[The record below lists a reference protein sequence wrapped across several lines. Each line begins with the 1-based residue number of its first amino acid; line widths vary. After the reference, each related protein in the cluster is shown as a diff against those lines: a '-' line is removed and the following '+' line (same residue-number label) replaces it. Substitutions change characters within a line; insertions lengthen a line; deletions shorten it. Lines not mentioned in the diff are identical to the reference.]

1 MKAIQPVN
9 IWSNGQNVQAN
20 NLDMYVVNDNLS
32 SSATFY
38 YQLLKVETDGE
49 GNTTSSQQLAQGNLT
64 ISGTD
69 YDNWNANPDINNAAY
84 VWAAGQLNLTLA

>member
-9 IWSNGQNVQAN
+9 IWSGGQSLQAN
-20 NLDMYVVNDNLS
+20 NLDMYIINDNLS

-38 YQLLKVETDGE
+38 YQLLKVETIDD
-49 GNTTSSQQLAQGNLT
+49 NTSSQQLAQGNLT

-69 YDNWNANPDINNAAY
+69 YDNWNTTPDINDAAFI
-84 VWAAGQLNLTLA
+84 WAAGQLNLTLA

>member
-9 IWSNGQNVQAN
+9 IWTGGQSLQAN
-20 NLDMYVVNDNLS
+20 NLDMYVISDNLS

-38 YQLLKVETDGE
+38 YQLLKVETIDD
-49 GNTTSSQQLAQGNLT
+49 NTSTQQLAQGNLT
-64 ISGTD
+64 MSGTD
-69 YDNWNANPDINNAAY
+69 YDNWNTTPDINDAAF

>member
-1 MKAIQPVN
+1 MRAIQPVN
-9 IWSNGQNVQAN
+9 IWVGGQNVQAN
-20 NLDMYVVNDNLS
+20 NINMYVINDDLS

-38 YQLLKVETDGE
+38 YQLLKVETIDD
-49 GNTTSSQQLAQGNLT
+49 NTSSQQLAQGNLT

-69 YDNWNANPDINNAAY
+69 YENWNANPDINNAAY

>member
-9 IWSNGQNVQAN
+9 IWSGGQSLQAN
-20 NLDMYVVNDNLS
+20 NLDMYVINDNLS

-38 YQLLKVETDGE
+38 YQLLKVETIDD
-49 GNTTSSQQLAQGNLT
+49 NTTTQQLAQGNLT
-64 ISGTD
+64 MSGTD
-69 YDNWNANPDINNAAY
+69 YDNWNTTPDINDAAF

>member
-9 IWSNGQNVQAN
+9 IWSGGQSLQAN
-20 NLDMYVVNDNLS
+20 NLDMYVISDNLS

-38 YQLLKVETDGE
+38 YQLLKVETIDD
-49 GNTTSSQQLAQGNLT
+49 NTSTQQLAQGNLT

-69 YDNWNANPDINNAAY
+69 YDNWNATPDINDAAY
-84 VWAAGQLNLTLA
+84 VWAAGQLNLTLV

>member
-9 IWSNGQNVQAN
+9 IWSGGQQVQAN
-20 NLDMYVVNDNLS
+20 NISMYIINDNLS

-38 YQLLKVETDGE
+38 YQLLNVTTDQD
-49 GNTTSSQQLAQGNLT
+49 GNTTSSQLTQGNLT

-69 YDNWNANPDINNAAY
+69 YDNWGDNGDINDEAY
-84 VWAAGQLNLTLA
+84 VWAASQLNLTLV

>member
-9 IWSNGQNVQAN
+9 IWSGGQSLQAN
-20 NLDMYVVNDNLS
+20 NLDMYVINDNLS

-38 YQLLKVETDGE
+38 YQLLKVETIDD
-49 GNTTSSQQLAQGNLT
+49 NMTTQQLAQGNLT
-64 ISGTD
+64 MSGTD
-69 YDNWNANPDINNAAY
+69 YDNWNTVPDINDAAF

>member
-9 IWSNGQNVQAN
+9 IWSGGQSLQAN
-20 NLDMYVVNDNLS
+20 NINMYVVNDNLS
-32 SSATFY
+32 SAATFY
-38 YQLLKVETDGE
+38 YQLLKVETIDD
-49 GNTTSSQQLAQGNLT
+49 NTSTQQLAQGNLT

-69 YDNWNANPDINNAAY
+69 YDNWNATPDINDAAY

>member
-1 MKAIQPVN
+1 MRAIQPVN
-9 IWSNGQNVQAN
+9 IWAGGQNVQAN
-20 NLDMYVVNDNLS
+20 NINMYVINDDLS

-38 YQLLKVETDGE
+38 YQLLKVETIDD
-49 GNTTSSQQLAQGNLT
+49 NTSSQQLAQGNLT

-69 YDNWNANPDINNAAY
+69 YENWNANPDINNAAY

>member
-9 IWSNGQNVQAN
+9 IWTGGQSLQAN
-20 NLDMYVVNDNLS
+20 NLDMYVISDNLS

-38 YQLLKVETDGE
+38 YQLLKVETIDD
-49 GNTTSSQQLAQGNLT
+49 NTSTQQLAQGNLT
-64 ISGTD
+64 MSGTD
-69 YDNWNANPDINNAAY
+69 YDNWNITPDINDAAF

>member
-9 IWSNGQNVQAN
+9 IWSGGQSLQAN
-20 NLDMYVVNDNLS
+20 NLDMYVISDNLS

-38 YQLLKVETDGE
+38 YQLLKVETIDD
-49 GNTTSSQQLAQGNLT
+49 NTTTQQLAQGNLT
-64 ISGTD
+64 MSGTD
-69 YDNWNANPDINNAAY
+69 YDNWNATPDINDAAF

>member
-9 IWSNGQNVQAN
+9 IWSGGQSLQAN
-20 NLDMYVVNDNLS
+20 NLDMYVINDNLS

-38 YQLLKVETDGE
+38 YQLLKVETIDD
-49 GNTTSSQQLAQGNLT
+49 NTTTQQLAQGNLT
-64 ISGTD
+64 MSGTD
-69 YDNWNANPDINNAAY
+69 YDNWNATPDINDAAF

>member
-9 IWSNGQNVQAN
+9 IWSGGQSLQAN
-20 NLDMYVVNDNLS
+20 NINMYVVNDNLS

-38 YQLLKVETDGE
+38 YQLLKVETIDD
-49 GNTTSSQQLAQGNLT
+49 NTSTQQLAQGNLT

-69 YDNWNANPDINNAAY
+69 YDNWNATPDINDAAY

>member
-9 IWSNGQNVQAN
+9 IWTGGQSLQAN
-20 NLDMYVVNDNLS
+20 NLDMYVISDNLS

-38 YQLLKVETDGE
+38 YQLLKVETIDD
-49 GNTTSSQQLAQGNLT
+49 NTSTQQLAQGNLT

-69 YDNWNANPDINNAAY
+69 YDNWNATPDINDAAF